1 MSTAVLYDAG
11 VLIAADKKDR
21 RFTQIHDF
29 VCARTRPLLPI
40 TVYAQVLR
48 DPARQVVVQRAVNTC
63 DLAPL
68 TEQDVRDMAPLLAAA
83 NTSDIVDA
91 HVVAMALRLDAVVYS
106 SDPND
111 LRELAAAAG
120 RTVRIIP
127 V

>member
-40 TVYAQVLR
+40 TVYAQALR
-48 DPARQVVVQRAVNTC
+48 NPATQVVLQRAVDTC

-68 TEQDVRDMAPLLAAA
+68 TKQDVREMAPLLATTGA
-83 NTSDIVDA
+83 SDIVDG
-91 HVVAMALRLDAVVYS
+91 HVVAMALRLDAVIYS
-106 SDPND
+106 SDPDD
-111 LRELAAAAG
+111 LRELATAAG
-120 RTVRIIP
+120 RTLRIIP